1 MHTFE
6 IEAEI
11 DLDNYR
17 PDLHYSDQNLNA
29 GGKIPWSVYVGEMKR
44 LAVRLARYGVRGK
57 GYPYKGKRIIN
68 VIRDKFPSNI
78 ERLPSRTAVD
88 DWIEGVDYV
97 GNEVAYSP
105 DSVPRQW
112 KSYVARLSMVSEF
125 WHLRPLSGNE
135 AKEAQWVGSEFQ
147 DPFGESVDL
156 FPQLAI
162 VRDITKYAQ
171 LKSEVHLKLFENYF
185 KFAPWKFGRD
195 LIDSSKGFSFPA
207 PMDFMMYLN
216 VSKNWKDA
224 SPVFED
230 ALRQLGLP
238 YTALYFPFG
247 QDPDVRLAEADY
259 APMRP
264 HYGNAAKGAC
274 KWQNI
279 LKSRTPEDQ
288 AKLME
293 PLTFLDLD
301 ERRLLQL
308 SESSTALTPDGLV
321 TGSLRPWMK
330 KDKWIQIERVPYKE
344 QSND

>member
-1 MHTFE
+1 MPIFE
-6 IEAEI
+6 IDTEI
-11 DLDNYR
+11 DINTYA
-17 PDLHYSDQNLNA
+17 PDLTYTVADLD
-29 GGKIPWSVYVGEMKR
+29 GMGLLPWREYVGEMKK
-44 LAVRLARYGVRGK
+44 LDVRLARYGDTEGNK
-57 GYPYKGKRIIN
+57 YKGARIIN
-68 VIRDKFPSNI
+68 VIRNTFPSNI
-78 ERLPSRTAVD
+78 AKLPSRTSVEN
-88 DWIEGVDYV
+88 WIEGVEYIKD
-97 GNEVAYSP
+97 EDAYSP

-112 KSYVARLSMVSEF
+112 RSYVARLSMVSEF

-147 DPFGESVDL
+147 DPFGEEVDL
-156 FPQLAI
+156 FPQLAM
-162 VRDITKYAQ
+162 VREITKYAQ
-171 LKSEVHLKLFENYF
+171 LKSPMLKIFEDYF
-185 KFAPWKFGRD
+185 TFAPWKFGRD
-195 LIDSSKGFSFPA
+195 LIDSSKGFIFPA

-216 VSKNWKDA
+216 VSENWKDA

-247 QDPDVRLAEADY
+247 QDPDVRLTEADY

-301 ERRLLQL
+301 ERRLLEL

-321 TGSLRPWMK
+321 TGDLRPWMK
-330 KDKWIQIERVPYKE
+330 KDRWIRIERVPCKE
-344 QSND
+344 DNDD